1 MLRTSSRFMP
11 LGAVFIAVGLLLA
24 ASPGLASD
32 PASQQIT
39 SPTNPGG
46 TAKIEWTG
54 TIPPGSNQGDHCADP
69 ADHHEVKLTVPPGT
83 YNAVRVQATFSATYD
98 GPANDVKFTVVGPDG
113 KQVTGDSGFVDV
125 DESLGLSNLQ
135 TGTYDILFCMFAG
148 ALPQDYEGELLL
160 EASKVEGPAGPSC
173 DVRTETPKFTEDII
187 DEDRAGGEP
196 IVMTLDNGRL
206 LWGSHAGTTHFFG
219 PAAPD
224 PDTDAFLKNYEG
236 QTYQY
241 FSNDDGKT
249 WEFVPRTPIN
259 DPGTLS
265 GLPASGFSDPE
276 FAIDA
281 AGQIYISEINLANIA
296 VSKSTDGGRSYELA
310 NLAAFVG
317 TDRQWMAADAKDV
330 LYMTGNGTG
339 SGGTFPSDPAG
350 HQGHFMAKSIDGGVT
365 WSEAIT
371 SNPNGVADIQIDPR
385 DGTLYEISASSGGTL
400 SMAAFRKIRGEN
412 GPAAA
417 DFSDPEINTIT
428 KGVGYSPIG
437 RLIDPTFD
445 MDSKGNLYIV
455 FSENGTGARKKGIY
469 YSYSTDRAKT
479 WAQPI
484 RVDPGNNAEAWPW
497 LAVGEPGHVAIVYL
511 AIDRPL
517 ENNNAELATDKDGW
531 NVMVAQTAN
540 GLGCADADAPGL
552 LTTQASAKPV
562 HYGTICQGGT
572 LCQAEAVDRRLGDY
586 FSNEIDG
593 QGHTYIAVSNTAAEA
608 AGGAVSLPM
617 VIRQVGGLRFGEDKP
632 GDHTK
637 NDKDKDKDKDK
648 DDGDIGPGDGTLDP
662 DLPATGGG
670 ALVIIGLAL
679 LAAGGVL
686 RRRRRMA

>member
-1 MLRTSSRFMP
+1 MLRTRSRFLP
-11 LGAVFIAVGLLLA
+11 LGAVFIAAGLLLA

-39 SPTNPGG
+39 APTTPG
-46 TAKIEWTG
+46 AKAKVAWTG

-69 ADHHEVKLTVPPGT
+69 ADHHEIKLTVPAGT

-98 GPANDVKFTVVGPDG
+98 GPTNDVKFTVVAPDG
-113 KQVTGDSGFVDV
+113 KQTSGDSGFVDS
-125 DESLGLSNLQ
+125 DESLGLSNLKA
-135 TGTYDILFCMFAG
+135 GTYDVVVCMFAG
-148 ALPQDYEGELLL
+148 VAPQAYDGELVL
-160 EASKVEGPAGPSC
+160 EASKVEGPAGPTC
-173 DVRTETPKFTEDII
+173 NVRTETPKFTEDII

-196 IVMTLDNGRL
+196 IVTTLDNGRL

-224 PDTDAFLKNYEG
+224 PDTDAFVKNYQG

-241 FSNDDGKT
+241 FSNDNGKT

-259 DPGTLS
+259 NPGTLA

-296 VSKSTDGGRSYELA
+296 VSKSTDGGRSYELV

-350 HQGHFMAKSIDGGVT
+350 HSGHFMAKSTDGGFT
-365 WSEAIT
+365 WSKAIT

-385 DGTLYEISASSGGTL
+385 DGTLYEISADSDGTL
-400 SMAAFRKIRGEN
+400 GMAAFRKIRGETDAT
-412 GPAAA
+412 G
-417 DFSDPEINTIT
+417 FTDPEISTIA
-428 KGVGYSPIG
+428 KGVGYTPIQ

-445 MDSKGNLYIV
+445 MDAKGNLYIV
-455 FSENGTGARKKGIY
+455 FSENGTGARTKGIY
-469 YSYSTDRAKT
+469 YSYSTDRAKS
-479 WAQPI
+479 WAKPI
-484 RVDPGNNAEAWPW
+484 RVDPGSDADIWPW
-497 LAVGEPGHVAIVYL
+497 IAVGEPGHVAIAYL
-511 AIDRPL
+511 AIDKPL
-517 ENNNAELATDKDGW
+517 ENNNAETAADDDGW

-540 GLGCADADAPGL
+540 GLGCADADAPGF
-552 LTTQASAKPV
+552 LTTKASAKPV

-572 LCQAEAVDRRLGDY
+572 LCQTELVDRRLGDY
-586 FSNEIDG
+586 FTNEIDG
-593 QGHTYIAVSNTAAEA
+593 EGHTYIAVSNTADDA
-608 AGGAVSLPM
+608 AGGSVSLPM
-617 VIRQVGGLRFGEDKP
+617 VIRQVGGLRFGQDKP

-637 NDKDKDKDKDK
+637 NKP
-648 DDGDIGPGDGTLDP
+648 DDSDIGPDDGTPTGP

-670 ALVIIGLAL
+670 ALVLVGLAML
-679 LAAGGVL
+679 IAGGAL
-686 RRRRRMA
+686 RRRRTA